1 MKPELLTTD
10 LTTANRAESLRR
22 RLEDLEDAYGPAIRK
37 AKRTPG
43 CTDIAINEDGSIWV
57 TIGGTTAP
65 TGEFLS
71 DHAARRIV
79 NLVSDIDNH
88 PIEKAALSA
97 NLPSGERFA
106 ALLPPTVQGIVIS
119 IRLPPGR
126 IYTLDEYVAAEMM
139 TEDQADTLR
148 RAVSERRNILIV
160 GGTGA
165 GKSTLANALLA
176 EPDFKSSRTCIV
188 QDQDEL
194 KCSGP
199 NVVRA
204 FTGPMTARELVR
216 EFLRHNPDRIVIG
229 EIRDGATALE
239 WIGASNTGHPG
250 GLSTAHANS
259 ATHGLSRIS
268 RLIGQV
274 AVNVPHADIVEAVEL
289 VAFIR
294 KEKDGKRRLVE
305 IVRPVRHDGERY
317 LTEPA

>member
-1 MKPELLTTD
+1 MRPDLMTADAPGTPGAD

-37 AKRTPG
+37 ARQTPG
-43 CTDIAINEDGSIWV
+43 CTDIAVNEDGSIWTTV
-57 TIGGTTAP
+57 GGTTAP
-65 TGEFLS
+65 TGESLT

-97 NLPSGERFA
+97 NLPTGERFA
-106 ALLPPTVQGIVIS
+106 ALLPPTVRRIIFS
-119 IRLPPGR
+119 IRLPPDR
-126 IYTLDEYVAAEMM
+126 VFTLEDYVASGIMIGS
-139 TEDQADTLR
+139 QADTLR

-176 EPDFKSSRTCIV
+176 EPDFQASRTCII

-204 FTGPMTARELVR
+204 FTGAMTARELVR

-229 EIRDGATALE
+229 EIRDG
-239 WIGASNTGHPG
+239 PG
-250 GLSTAHANS
+250 MDRGEQYRP
-259 ATHGLSRIS
+259 SR
-268 RLIGQV
+268 
-274 AVNVPHADIVEAVEL
+274 
-289 VAFIR
+289 
-294 KEKDGKRRLVE
+294 
-305 IVRPVRHDGERY
+305 RPVHRPRQLGRPWPVADFPADRPGRGQRAPCRHRRGGRAGRLHPAGAERFA
-317 LTEPA
+317 PAGRDRQAGAARRRAV

>member
-1 MKPELLTTD
+1 MLD
-10 LTTANRAESLRR
+10 LTSQNREESLRR
-22 RLEDLEDAYGPAIRK
+22 KLEDLEDAYGSVIRAYK
-37 AKRTPG
+37 CNPS
-43 CTDIAINEDGSIWV
+43 CTDIAVNEDGAIWGTV
-57 TIGGTTAP
+57 GGKILT
-65 TGEFLS
+65 TGETLS
-71 DHAARRIV
+71 EHAARRIV
-79 NLVSDIDNH
+79 NIVSDIDQR

-97 NLPSGERFA
+97 NLPTGERFA
-106 ALLPPTVQGIVIS
+106 ALLPPTVKRIIFS
-119 IRLPPGR
+119 IRLPPKKVF
-126 IYTLDEYVAAEMM
+126 TLEDYVGAGIM
-139 TEDQADTLR
+139 TERQAEVLR
-148 RAVSERRNILIV
+148 AAVADRKNILIV

-176 EPDFKSSRTCIV
+176 EPEFQNSRTCII

-204 FTGPMTARELVR
+204 FTGPMTARDLVR

-259 ATHGLSRIS
+259 ASHGLSRVS

-274 AVNVPHADIVEAVEL
+274 AVNVPHADIVEAVEM

-294 KEKDGKRRLVE
+294 RQKDGTRKLVE
-305 IVRPVRHDGERY
+305 IVRPVDHDGKRY
-317 LTEPA
+317 VTKEVV